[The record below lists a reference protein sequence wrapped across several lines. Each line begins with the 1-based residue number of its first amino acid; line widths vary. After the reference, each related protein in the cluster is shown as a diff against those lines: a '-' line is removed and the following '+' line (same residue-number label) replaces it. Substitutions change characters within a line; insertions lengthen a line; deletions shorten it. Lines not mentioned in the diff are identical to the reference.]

1 MDNNN
6 FNWDATTFFA
16 SLTAKNKF
24 AKAQGFTF
32 ARVSGLDGFEE
43 ALAQMQNATAF
54 VCVSDTSQGYME
66 INNSPHTRRVKTVF
80 LALRHAVDDMAARQ
94 TCMDTLREL
103 FRQFMTVLILERT
116 RLEQQRLYLDPRIA
130 FHEIDEYF
138 FSGCACAYFQISVD
152 TYTDLRYNEAEWE

>member
-24 AKAQGFTF
+24 AKAQDFTF

-43 ALAQMQNATAF
+43 ALAQMQCATAF

>member
-24 AKAQGFTF
+24 AKAQDFTF

-43 ALAQMQNATAF
+43 ALAQMQCATAF

-66 INNSPHTRRVKTVF
+66 INNSPHIRRVKTVF